1 MSLPTAAPPIGSWK
15 SQHLPTIRAFDFW
28 NRAPRVYS
36 DAGSSCDFGRWS
48 ENTNTFFTIGHSTRT
63 VVEFVDLLRESGV
76 DLVIDVRS
84 IPRSRTNPQFNQQSL
99 PEALAPWQ
107 IGYQHIAELGGLR
120 GRSRGTE
127 ASPNTY
133 WRVRSFRNYAD
144 YALTAP
150 FAAGLARLRERGS
163 EHRCVI
169 MCAEAVWW
177 RCHRRI
183 IADYLLAAAEQVKH
197 ILGKSHVDVASL
209 TPGAVVRSD
218 GTVVYPEGQQSG

>member
-1 MSLPTAAPPIGSWK
+1 M
-15 SQHLPTIRAFDFW
+15 
-28 NRAPRVYS
+28 
-36 DAGSSCDFGRWS
+36 
-48 ENTNTFFTIGHSTRT
+48 
-63 VVEFVDLLRESGV
+63 RESGV

-84 IPRSRTNPQFNQQSL
+84 IPRSRTNPQFNQQNL
-99 PEALAPWQ
+99 PETLAPWQ

-120 GRSRGTE
+120 GKPRGTE
-127 ASPNTY
+127 SSPNTY

-150 FAAGLARLRERGS
+150 FAAGLARLRERGN

-183 IADYLLAAAEQVKH
+183 IADYLLAAAEQVNH

-209 TPGAVVRSD
+209 TPGAVVRND
-218 GTVVYPEGQQSG
+218 GTVVYPEGPQSASRSS